1 MLFFNSHGKNIFG
14 WKKLYKK
21 EKRNFF
27 SPTKLSLYIKKKILS
42 ILGGNI
48 DDLLKNW
55 YLMKI
60 VFLMEVT
67 YSVKIVINKSTI

>member
-1 MLFFNSHGKNIFG
+1 MEKFIQKGK
-14 WKKLYKK
+14 KK
-21 EKRNFF
+21 FF
-27 SPTKLSLYIKKKILS
+27 SPDKTITLYRKKILS